1 MDDEP
6 TVDQETPR
14 PRIVLPRRRRRSSL
28 PSWTPMAI
36 LGGVALLGFA
46 TGGLVVAPQIAGPS
60 TAPKPAALAATL
72 SMADSA
78 TVGSKALQSSAKEK
92 SKAKA
97 TAKEKALSKDKTKG
111 KDKDK
116 EKEKGKKG
124 KEKEVERTYVELDNM
139 IVNPAGCE
147 GQHFLMVT
155 VSLGVTNA
163 KLVPRIED
171 NKIALQDA
179 IASTLSACS
188 MEWLAAPGARDSI
201 KVMLA
206 ARVAEVT
213 GISDELTIFLPQFVM
228 Q

>member
-1 MDDEP
+1 MDEEP
-6 TVDQETPR
+6 TVDQETPK

-78 TVGSKALQSSAKEK
+78 ASGGKALQSSAKEK
-92 SKAKA
+92 QKAKA
-97 TAKEKALSKDKTKG
+97 AAREKGLSKDKAKG
-111 KDKDK
+111 KDKEK

-124 KEKEVERTYVELDNM
+124 KGKDVEMTYVELDNM
-139 IVNPAGCE
+139 IVNPAGSE

-155 VSLGVTNA
+155 VSLGLKDN
-163 KLVPRIED
+163 KLVPRIEN

-179 IASTLSACS
+179 IASTLSACT
-188 MEWLAAPGARDSI
+188 MEWLTCPSARDSL
-201 KVMLA
+201 KVILA

-213 GISDELTIFLPQFVM
+213 GISEEMTVFLPQFVM

>member
-1 MDDEP
+1 
-6 TVDQETPR
+6 
-14 PRIVLPRRRRRSSL
+14 
-28 PSWTPMAI
+28 MAI

-60 TAPKPAALAATL
+60 TTPKPAALAATL

-78 TVGSKALQSSAKEK
+78 KAGSKALQSSAKEK
-92 SKAKA
+92 SKA
-97 TAKEKALSKDKTKG
+97 TGKEKALSKDKAKG
-111 KDKDK
+111 KDKGKD
-116 EKEKGKKG
+116 KEKGKKG

-155 VSLGVTNA
+155 VSLGVTNG

-201 KVMLA
+201 KVILA
-206 ARVAEVT
+206 AQVAEVT
-213 GISDELTIFLPQFVM
+213 GISDELTVFLPQFVM